1 MTSRETLTNYV
12 YTIVNTLIQAGVQD
26 VVISPGSRSTP
37 LAYAFA
43 SLQDELNVYRHIDER
58 AAGFFAL
65 GIAKAKGK
73 PVVLVCTSG
82 TAAANYYP
90 AIVEAHYSRVPLIVL
105 TADRPH
111 ELREVGAPQTINQV
125 RMFGEQVKWSA
136 EFPIPDEAKETLP
149 YIERHTARAAA
160 ISIAAPMGPV
170 HLNIPFREPLLI
182 DFNRKHLRGT
192 FIQSFMSPLAPSYEA
207 NKQLESIIST
217 TRKGIIVLGE
227 LSATA
232 NVNALWTFIEK
243 LQWPVLVESLSNFR
257 TNVPEA
263 CMPYIISTYDAILKN
278 EAFKQVAKPET
289 VIRFGAQ
296 PVSKFLM
303 QFIAASEPTA
313 YIVVDED
320 PMFRDSI
327 SSATHF
333 IHANVGEWLCDINS
347 SSSCSNVDTTYTNI
361 WQQAEES
368 ATQIIKQ
375 YATWS
380 QDEGMFV
387 QALLE
392 QLPNGSDLF
401 VSSSMPIR
409 DIDTFLLKTTK
420 DIRVIAN
427 RGANGIDGVISTAL
441 GYSVANPN
449 RPTYLLI
456 GDLACLHDSNAF
468 VATRYQN
475 IELSVIVMNN
485 DGGGIFSY
493 LPQAKVEEHYEEL
506 FGTPTALTFEKLAEM
521 YALKYTAIQDIDSF
535 TKAIKDP
542 AVLQLLEVFTN
553 REQNTSNHRKLWR
566 IISEELD
573 AWLLSK

>member
-1 MTSRETLTNYV
+1 MTSREILTNYV
-12 YTIVNTLIQAGVQD
+12 YTIANTLIQAGVRD

-125 RMFGEQVKWSA
+125 RIFGEQVKWSA
-136 EFPIPDEAKETLP
+136 EFPIPDDAKETLP

-182 DFNRKHLRGT
+182 DFDKKHLRGT
-192 FIQSFMSPLAPSYEA
+192 FRQSFVSSLAPSDEA
-207 NKQLESIIST
+207 ITQLESTIAMTS
-217 TRKGIIVLGE
+217 KGIVVLGE
-227 LSATA
+227 LSVTA
-232 NVNALWTFIEK
+232 NVSALWAFIEK
-243 LQWPVLVESLSNFR
+243 LKWPVLVESLSNFR
-257 TNVPEA
+257 SNVPEA
-263 CMPYIISTYDAILKN
+263 CMPYIISTYDATLKN
-278 EAFKQVAKPET
+278 EAFKQAAKPET

-303 QFIAASEPTA
+303 QFIAASEPNT

-327 SSATHF
+327 SSATHY
-333 IHANVGEWLCDINS
+333 IHADVGEWLKGVNAS
-347 SSSCSNVDTTYTNI
+347 SNLDKTYSNI
-361 WQQAEES
+361 WQQAEQRASE
-368 ATQIIKQ
+368 IIEQ

-380 QDEGMFV
+380 LDEGMYV

-401 VSSSMPIR
+401 VSNSMPIR
-409 DIDTFLLKTTK
+409 DIDTFLLKTMK
-420 DIRVIAN
+420 DIRIISN

-441 GYSVANPN
+441 GYSVANPT
-449 RPTYLLI
+449 RHTYLLI
-456 GDLACLHDSNAF
+456 GDLAFLHDSNAF

-521 YALKYTAIQDIDSF
+521 YTLKYVAIQDLESF
-535 TKAIKDP
+535 TNAINRRVP
-542 AVLQLLEVFTN
+542 LQLLEVFTN
-553 REQNTSNHRKLWR
+553 REQNTANHRKLWR
-566 IISEELD
+566 NISEELD
-573 AWLLSK
+573 SWLLSK

>member
-12 YTIVNTLIQAGVQD
+12 YTIANTLIQAGVKD

-125 RMFGEQVKWSA
+125 RIFGEQVKWSA
-136 EFPIPDEAKETLP
+136 EFPIPDDAKETLP

-182 DFNRKHLRGT
+182 DFDKKQLRGT
-192 FIQSFMSPLAPSYEA
+192 FRQSFVSSLAPSDEA
-207 NKQLESIIST
+207 ITQLDST
-217 TRKGIIVLGE
+217 IAMTSKGIVVLGE
-227 LSATA
+227 LSVTA
-232 NVNALWTFIEK
+232 NVSALWAFIEK
-243 LQWPVLVESLSNFR
+243 LKWPVLVESLSNFR
-257 TNVPEA
+257 SNVPES
-263 CMPYIISTYDAILKN
+263 CMSYVISTYDATLKN
-278 EAFKQVAKPET
+278 EAFKQAAKPET

-303 QFIAASEPTA
+303 QFIAASEPNT

-327 SSATHF
+327 SSATHY
-333 IHANVGEWLCDINS
+333 IHANVGEWLRGVNVS
-347 SSSCSNVDTTYTNI
+347 SNLDKTYLNI
-361 WQQAEES
+361 WQQAEQRAS
-368 ATQIIKQ
+368 QIIEQ

-380 QDEGMFV
+380 LDEGMYV

-401 VSSSMPIR
+401 VSNSMPIR
-409 DIDTFLLKTTK
+409 DIDTFLLKTMK
-420 DIRVIAN
+420 DIRIIAN

-441 GYSVANPN
+441 GYSVANPT
-449 RPTYLLI
+449 RHTYLLI
-456 GDLACLHDSNAF
+456 GDLAFLHDSNAF

-521 YALKYTAIQDIDSF
+521 YTLKYEAIQDLESF
-535 TKAIKDP
+535 TNAINRRVP
-542 AVLQLLEVFTN
+542 LQLLEVFTN
-553 REQNTSNHRKLWR
+553 REQNTANHRKLWR
-566 IISEELD
+566 NISEELD
-573 AWLLSK
+573 SWLLSK